1 MTGSDRPGFSGAMP
15 VEFISERGSVT
26 ESASGLILRLQDS
39 NRALEN
45 LLRALE
51 RDEPTSRSA
60 CCGPDAYPFV

>member
-15 VEFISERGSVT
+15 AEFISERGT
-26 ESASGLILRLQDS
+26 ATDNASGLILRLQDS

-45 LLRALE
+45 LLRELE
-51 RDEPTSRSA
+51 RDEAVSRAA